1 MELPLENVF
10 IVESKAHDSTTRIRV
25 SFWKICPGMTGQ
37 SALGHWRLTFPPWA
51 GGGGG
56 GGDRE
61 PEKRARDLYPLD
73 FLFLSLLIKKY
84 VKT

>member
-1 MELPLENVF
+1 MESPLENVF
-10 IVESKAHDSTTRIRV
+10 IVESKAHDSTIRIRV

-51 GGGGG
+51 WGGW
-56 GGDRE
+56 DRE